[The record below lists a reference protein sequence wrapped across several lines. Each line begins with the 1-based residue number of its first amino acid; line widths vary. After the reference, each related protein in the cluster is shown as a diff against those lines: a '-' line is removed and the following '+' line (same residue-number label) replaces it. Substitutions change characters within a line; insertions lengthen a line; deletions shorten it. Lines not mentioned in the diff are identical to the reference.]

1 MKSLVRPELPI
12 APADSSPAASAAV
25 DHSAPLATR
34 TGSSTYQSGDA
45 VQASGATSCEIDALS
60 QLLKQLKLEASIYH
74 NAKICGNWR
83 VTEHSLG
90 ATCFHMVTMGSCLL
104 NVPGHFGG
112 VLNFGDLVI
121 FPRELTHSM
130 APEKPLQGKQRH
142 LDYQAAELI
151 EGTGMLC
158 GQMRFPHQSS
168 RYLLDGL
175 PPLMVFRHAES
186 NHWMRSLAELIVA
199 ESMQQG
205 SASKAILDRLS
216 ELLFSYA
223 LRQYLIDHPSEQGL
237 LALYAH
243 PRLAPA
249 VNAMHVHPDHEWTLK
264 SMARH
269 AALSRT
275 SFAHVFKS
283 VSGWTA
289 GKYLLWW
296 RMQMAWSL
304 LSEGASVAAV
314 AEKVGYK
321 SESAFSRAFQMTFS
335 TAPGGVR
342 RRNPAPE

>member
-1 MKSLVRPELPI
+1 MNAEE
-12 APADSSPAASAAV
+12 SSKAAQ
-25 DHSAPLATR
+25 P
-34 TGSSTYQSGDA
+34 YK
-45 VQASGATSCEIDALS
+45 IDPLS
-60 QLLKQLKLEASIYH
+60 QILTQLKLEASIYH

-83 VTEHSLG
+83 VTEHCLG

-104 NVPGHFGG
+104 NVPGHFDG

-121 FPRELTHSM
+121 FPRELPHSM
-130 APEKPLQGKQRH
+130 TPEKPLTGKQRH

-158 GQMRFPHQSS
+158 GQMRFPHHSA

-175 PPLMVFRHAES
+175 PPLMFFRHAES
-186 NHWMRSLAELIVA
+186 NSWMRSLAELIVA
-199 ESMQQG
+199 ESVRCG

-223 LRQYLIDHPSEQGL
+223 LRQYLIDHPSESGL
-237 LALYAH
+237 LALYSH
-243 PRLAPA
+243 PQLAPA
-249 VNAMHVHPDHEWTLK
+249 VNSMHAHPDHDWTLK
-264 SMARH
+264 SLAEQ

-289 GKYLLWW
+289 GQYLLWW

-304 LSEGASVAAV
+304 LSEGACVAAV

-321 SESAFSRAFQMTFS
+321 SESAFSRAFQTTFS
-335 TAPGGVR
+335 AAPGGVR
-342 RRNPAPE
+342 RRNPVPA